1 VAGTWAARPALEV
14 VGRLFLERLSL
25 HGSARGLTDVAG
37 VCLCDAA
44 GGVWGGAAAYVTV
57 AVGFGMGVSYAA
69 LVRATAWTLAH
80 NHLDP

>member
-1 VAGTWAARPALEV
+1 VWSPLTQPRPPPPPW
-14 VGRLFLERLSL
+14 
-25 HGSARGLTDVAG
+25 
-37 VCLCDAA
+37 CLCDAA

-69 LVRATAWTLAH
+69 LVRATAWTLAR